1 MTLLHSNWLRDITLS
16 RNGYVAIL
24 KYFHYPALTDRGKM
38 NYFLLLLALASGAS
52 GQLPEVAELRD
63 DIQLLKNEMVA
74 MKLHY
79 EAEIENLRQQL
90 AGDFTFQ
97 MHY

>member
-1 MTLLHSNWLRDITLS
+1 MTITLFIFD
-16 RNGYVAIL
+16 VAML
-24 KYFHYPALTDRGKM
+24 KYFYYPALTDWSKM
-38 NYFLLLLALASGAS
+38 NYFLLLLALISGAS
-52 GQLPEVAELRD
+52 AEISEVTELRA
-63 DIQLLKNEMVA
+63 DIRLMKNEKVA

-79 EAEIENLRQQL
+79 EAETEYLRQQL